1 MNIKKNKKSF
11 ISIYKLKIF
20 YFLKNKL
27 TYLYKKEFKKFWHI
41 FRNISITK
49 TLKIEKIYF
58 I

>member
-27 TYLYKKEFKKFWHI
+27 TYLYKKEFIKLF
-41 FRNISITK
+41 FV
-49 TLKIEKIYF
+49 YF
-58 I
+58 LIINF

>member
-27 TYLYKKEFKKFWHI
+27 TYLYKKEFNKDIKKLI
-41 FRNISITK
+41 
-49 TLKIEKIYF
+49 
-58 I
+58 

>member
-27 TYLYKKEFKKFWHI
+27 TYLYKKDLNCK
-41 FRNISITK
+41 NILDLYTYIK
-49 TLKIEKIYF
+49 YYF
-58 I
+58 TYIIRIK

>member
-27 TYLYKKEFKKFWHI
+27 TYLYKKEFTFKNILILKF
-41 FRNISITK
+41 NI
-49 TLKIEKIYF
+49 KILI
-58 I
+58 IN